1 MIACFFLRI
10 TTIAVAIKTDDEIC
24 SKFAVKTNVY
34 ETKWSHDYIHWFQ
47 SINYKWCTYSKIFI
61 WLCYLKFIDIYGSIF
76 HLYWKFSTRFL
87 LSLLKTR
94 LHKWSNFQFYYHW
107 QFPAVQP
114 IKSWH
119 YYFESFCHRSYWF
132 YCRQKWFELY
142 TVHTDWVGNLL
153 FNERKCFSF
162 ISWLSKRINF
172 NFCVLNLNGLDH
184 QERLLNRLNEGKS
197 LHFIG
202 KLYHS
207 LPDQNSLRQSIVK
220 DWCHLHHT
228 SAAGKKN
235 LAIVHVSIQFNV
247 CHVSKF
253 SFYSK
258 FNFPIRG
265 IASCTVHK
273 CLYISTESTIKR
285 KNICG

>member
-132 YCRQKWFELY
+132 YCRQKWCIQIELEISY
-142 TVHTDWVGNLL
+142 SM
-153 FNERKCFSF
+153 NESVFHSF
-162 ISWLSKRINF
+162 HDFQS
-172 NFCVLNLNGLDH
+172 GLI
-184 QERLLNRLNEGKS
+184 LI
-197 LHFIG
+197 F
-202 KLYHS
+202 
-207 LPDQNSLRQSIVK
+207 
-220 DWCHLHHT
+220 
-228 SAAGKKN
+228 
-235 LAIVHVSIQFNV
+235 V
-247 CHVSKF
+247 CW
-253 SFYSK
+253 
-258 FNFPIRG
+258 I
-265 IASCTVHK
+265 
-273 CLYISTESTIKR
+273 
-285 KNICG
+285 